1 MVLKRLRNT
10 RWAFWPT
17 LSYFGGMAL
26 LLAAER
32 IIAAP
37 GPLRSTLRVAAAAA
51 VLVALAARIQRA
63 LAGGRPARR
72 VELLFSAGYAVGCV
86 AVALPLGSNSPF
98 AASAWPILWLGSAVP
113 LVLVELS
120 LASAVPGQPTTDGR
134 IGAAAQSGLEM
145 VLILTTVVAL
155 NFLASSTEKHVD
167 LSYLQATRPSLTLT
181 QMAARLPE
189 PVEVR
194 VFYPEI
200 HEVRERLMAYFDE
213 LRRAGAKLEVAFLDE
228 AIDHAAA
235 VRYRVQGNGTVVV
248 ARENR
253 VVPIALGLE
262 WEVAKRQ
269 LEDFDSQLQW
279 AINKVS
285 RTRKVYFISG
295 HGEADTGK
303 DANRDSG
310 PRVENPLK
318 GIHLNSP
325 DEPDD
330 SSLRF
335 TELHKLLRSQGYEVD
350 QLGATGLV
358 SAVPKDAAAVFL
370 VAPSSALF
378 AEEIAELR
386 RYLGGGG
393 RLVVF
398 LDPDR
403 STNNLEELLGAYRV
417 RFVPQVLANEYL
429 HMRKTS
435 TPSDNTLL
443 VTNSYSTHP
452 SALTISRSPS
462 TFRMLFARSGYLEE
476 IPSATGGSPSVV
488 YFTIHADSQ
497 TFADLNANY
506 QFDPPSE
513 LRRPYEL
520 AAAVVGRGNSES
532 HREFRMLVYADVDFI
547 SDALL
552 TNPGN
557 RQAILDAL
565 SYLTMDEAIPFTTSI
580 SDPMIRHTQQQDKAW
595 FYSVSFGIPVLVLVG
610 GMVSIR
616 RPRRRSSP

>member
-1 MVLKRLRNT
+1 MVLNRLRNA

-37 GPLRSTLRVAAAAA
+37 GPMRSTLRVAAAAA
-51 VLVALAARIQRA
+51 VLVALAARIQMA
-63 LAGGRPARR
+63 LAGGRPGRR
-72 VELLFSAGYAVGCV
+72 VELLFCTAYAVGCI
-86 AVALPLGSNSPF
+86 AVALPLASDSPL

-120 LASAVPGQPTTDGR
+120 LASAAPGQPATDGR

-145 VLILTTVVAL
+145 VLTLTAVVAL

-167 LSYLQATRPSLTLT
+167 LSYLQATRPSLALT
-181 QMAARLPE
+181 QIAARLPE
-189 PVEVR
+189 PVQVR

-200 HEVRERLMAYFDE
+200 HEVRQRLVAYFGE
-213 LRRAGAKLEVAFLDE
+213 LKRLGAKLDVAFLDE

-248 ARENR
+248 AKDNR
-253 VVPIALGLE
+253 MVPITLGLE

-285 RTRKVYFISG
+285 RSRKVYFISG

-303 DANRDSG
+303 DVNRESG

-318 GIHLNSP
+318 GIHLNTP
-325 DEPDD
+325 DEMVDP
-330 SSLRF
+330 SRRF

-350 QLGATGLV
+350 QLGTTGLV
-358 SAVPKDAAAVFL
+358 SAVPKDAVAVFL
-370 VAPSSALF
+370 VAPSSPLF

-386 RYLGGGG
+386 RYFDGAG
-393 RLVVF
+393 RLLVF

-403 STNNLEELLGAYRV
+403 STNLEELLGAYRV

-462 TFRMLFARSGYLEE
+462 TFRMLLARSGYLEE
-476 IPSATGGSPSVV
+476 IPTATGGSPWVV
-488 YFTIHADSQ
+488 YFTIHADPQ
-497 TFADLNANY
+497 TFADLNGNY

-520 AAAVVGRGNSES
+520 AAAVVGRGNSEVR
-532 HREFRMLVYADVDFI
+532 RESRMLVYADVDVI
-547 SDALL
+547 SDALM

-557 RQAILDAL
+557 RQAIMDAL

-580 SDPMIRHTQQQDKAW
+580 SDPMIRHTQQQDKVW
-595 FYSVSFGIPVLVLVG
+595 FYSVSFAIPVLVLVG
-610 GMVSIR
+610 GMASLR
-616 RPRRRSSP
+616 RPTRRS

>member
-1 MVLKRLRNT
+1 MVLNRLRNA

-17 LSYFGGMAL
+17 LSYFGGMAV

-37 GPLRSTLRVAAAAA
+37 GPMRSMLRVAAGAA

-63 LAGGRPARR
+63 LAGSGPARR
-72 VELLFSAGYAVGCV
+72 VELLFCAGYAVGCL
-86 AVALPLGSNSPF
+86 AVALPLASDSPL

-113 LVLVELS
+113 LVLMELS
-120 LASAVPGQPTTDGR
+120 LASAAPGQPATDGR

-145 VLILTTVVAL
+145 VLILTSVVAL

-167 LSYLQATRPSLTLT
+167 LSYLQATHPSLTLT
-181 QMAARLPE
+181 QIASRLPE

-200 HEVRERLMAYFDE
+200 HEVRERLIAYFGE
-213 LRRAGAKLEVAFLDE
+213 LRRSGARLDVAFLDE

-248 ARENR
+248 AKDNR
-253 VVPIALGLE
+253 MVPITLGLE

-285 RTRKVYFISG
+285 RNRKVYFISG
-295 HGEADTGK
+295 HGEADAGK
-303 DANRDSG
+303 DANRESG

-318 GIHLNSP
+318 GIHLNTP
-325 DEPDD
+325 DETVD
-330 SSLRF
+330 SSRRF

-350 QLGATGLV
+350 QLGTTGLV
-358 SAVPKDAAAVFL
+358 SAVPRDAVAVFL
-370 VAPSSALF
+370 VAPSSPLF

-386 RYLGGGG
+386 RYFDGAG

-403 STNNLEELLGAYRV
+403 STNLEELLGAYRV
-417 RFVPQVLANEYL
+417 RFVPQLLANEYL

-452 SALTISRSPS
+452 SALTISRSPG

-476 IPSATGGSPSVV
+476 IPTPTGGSPWVV

-497 TFADLNANY
+497 TFADLNGNY
-506 QFDPPSE
+506 QFDASSE

-520 AAAVVGRGNSES
+520 AAAVVGHGNSARRES
-532 HREFRMLVYADVDFI
+532 RMLVYADVDVI
-547 SDALL
+547 SDALM

-557 RQAILDAL
+557 RQAIMDAL

-580 SDPMIRHTQQQDKAW
+580 SDPMIRHTQQQDKVW
-595 FYSVSFGIPVLVLVG
+595 FYSVSFAIPVLVLAG
-610 GMVSIR
+610 GMVSLR

>member
-1 MVLKRLRNT
+1 MVLKRLRSA

-37 GPLRSTLRVAAAAA
+37 GLLRSTLRVAAAAA
-51 VLVALAARIQRA
+51 VLAAVAARIQRA
-63 LAGGRPARR
+63 LASGRPARR
-72 VELLFSAGYAVGCV
+72 VELLVSAGYAVGCIG
-86 AVALPLGSNSPF
+86 VALPLASNSPL
-98 AASAWPILWLGSAVP
+98 AASAWPILWLGSALP

-120 LASAVPGQPTTDGR
+120 LASTVPGQPATDGR

-167 LSYLQATRPSLTLT
+167 LSYLQATRPTVTLT

-200 HEVRERLMAYFDE
+200 HEVRERLTAYFAE
-213 LRRAGAKLEVAFLDE
+213 LRRAGAKLDVAFLDE

-248 ARENR
+248 AKDNR

-285 RTRKVYFISG
+285 RNRKVYFISG

-303 DANRDSG
+303 DANRESG

-318 GIHLNSP
+318 GIHLNTP

-330 SSLRF
+330 SSRRF

-358 SAVPKDAAAVFL
+358 SAVPKDAVAVFL
-370 VAPSSALF
+370 VAPSSPLF

-386 RYLGGGG
+386 RYLGHGG

-403 STNNLEELLGAYRV
+403 STNLEELLDAYRV

-435 TPSDNTLL
+435 TPSDNAIL

-476 IPSATGGSPSVV
+476 IPTPTGGSPSVV

-497 TFADLNANY
+497 TFADLNGNY
-506 QFDPPSE
+506 EFDPPSE

-532 HREFRMLVYADVDFI
+532 RREFRMLVYADVDFI
-547 SDALL
+547 SDALV

-557 RQAILDAL
+557 RQAIMDAL

-580 SDPMIRHTQQQDKAW
+580 SDPMIRHSQQQDKVW

-616 RPRRRSSP
+616 RPRKRSSP